1 MKIFWDCR
9 REIGERKEMM
19 SLRHRKLKTGFIL
32 MGISAFAL
40 ASCAGQ
46 KPASAA
52 APASP
57 GLIVYTAQEK
67 DVYEPII
74 KEFEERTNLTVR
86 VETGSSE
93 AMLRRLEEGRAETAG
108 EKAPDW
114 DVVFGIGAEVLEQ
127 GAEYWEPLQSA
138 QADMIDKTFQL
149 DGERENK
156 KWAAFSAR
164 PLVIMYNTNVVTY
177 RELPEGWN
185 SLLEPR
191 WRGRIAFGDPNR
203 SDIYAEAL
211 AAAVEEAPEGLAEFM
226 SNLEYKVLNDSS
238 EVNEAIAEGRYSLGV
253 TLEGS
258 AQALLSAGAYIDYVY
273 PREGTAVLLD
283 GTAVAAG
290 CANPAAAREFV
301 EFTLSRDVQR
311 ILVSDLNR
319 RSVRRDVPPRRGLSP
334 IDRLPLV
341 EVNFGELSERKQN
354 ILKQWNAI
362 MDREGGGT

>member
-1 MKIFWDCR
+1 M
-9 REIGERKEMM
+9 
-19 SLRHRKLKTGFIL
+19 RHRKLKTGFIL

-93 AMLRRLEEGRAETAG
+93 AMLRRLEEGRTETAG
-108 EKAPDW
+108 EKASDW

-138 QADMIDKTFQL
+138 QADMIEEIFRPDEAEGTI
-149 DGERENK
+149 

-191 WRGRIAFGDPNR
+191 WRGRIAFGNPIL

-211 AAAVEEAPEGLAEFM
+211 AVMTAGEEVPEGLEEFI

-273 PREGTAVLLD
+273 PKEGTAVLLD
-283 GTAVAAG
+283 GTAVTAG
-290 CANPAAAREFV
+290 CANPEAARDFV

-319 RSVRRDVPPRRGLSP
+319 RSVRRDVPPRYGLSS

-354 ILKQWNAI
+354 ILGQWNAI
-362 MDREGGGT
+362 MDREGEEQ